1 MEDRNKYYGLDE
13 IGFVGTQD
21 KRTSTQV
28 NKDIQMTVKYIKA
41 MKSGKAISTPEKN
54 RKVLVKARSYQG

>member
-1 MEDRNKYYGLDE
+1 MDDRNRYYGLDE

-41 MKSGKAISTPEKN
+41 MKSRKTVSTSQKN
-54 RKVLVKARSYQG
+54 R